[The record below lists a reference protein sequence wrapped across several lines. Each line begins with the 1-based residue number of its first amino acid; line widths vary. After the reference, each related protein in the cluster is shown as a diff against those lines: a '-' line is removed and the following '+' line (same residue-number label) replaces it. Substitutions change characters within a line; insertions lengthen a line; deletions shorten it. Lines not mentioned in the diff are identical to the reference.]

1 MRNLHRH
8 YPHYGFAEHVGYAT
22 AAHRRVLALF
32 SVPVHI
38 TGVPSGSGRKMT
50 DPLSK
55 KVSKELS
62 LDIL

>member
-1 MRNLHRH
+1 MRQPPIAGRWR
-8 YPHYGFAEHVGYAT
+8 F
-22 AAHRRVLALF
+22 R
-32 SVPVHI
+32 VPVHI
-38 TGVPSGSGRKMT
+38 TGVPSGSGRKKT